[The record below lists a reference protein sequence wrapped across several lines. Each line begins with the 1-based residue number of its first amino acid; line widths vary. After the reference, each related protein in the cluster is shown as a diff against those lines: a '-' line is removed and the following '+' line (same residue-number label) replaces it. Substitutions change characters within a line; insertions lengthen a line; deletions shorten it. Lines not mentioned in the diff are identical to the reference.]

1 VKRFDPALG
10 RLQEKL
16 ADVGTMAEGLNQRA
30 EEVLEAL
37 GRVLPFDS
45 GWLAVRDPER
55 RRHVP
60 LATTGPA
67 EPLRRYFESPGADAE
82 LERLGLNRAQ
92 RPVLASELPL
102 PLPEICAWGEYLLPA
117 GFRGGVAGALFAST
131 GRHVGFLSLL
141 AEDPAGFSV
150 ADRQILAAV
159 TTVIADDL
167 DRTQE
172 IATITRIVGTPEAGV
187 VLTRGGDALPL
198 PGLRDDR
205 LLAAGSPILAAA
217 THELS
222 AGSPYTAFLAP
233 VAGPDGERLA
243 RVIALDCA
251 LPELDHLSA
260 AVLLSSP
267 RNLRGLTPLDL
278 RVLGHLVAGTTQVP
292 ALAAALHVDPGAIT
306 EALHR
311 AQVALDASDVTAA
324 ATRALR
330 TGLRIPPALTRPART
345 GRR

>member
-1 VKRFDPALG
+1 VKECDPALV
-10 RLQEKL
+10 RLQEEL
-16 ADVGTMAEGLNQRA
+16 ADVGTMAEGLTQRA
-30 EEVLEAL
+30 EEVLKAL
-37 GRVLPFDS
+37 GRILPFDA

-67 EPLRRYFESPGADAE
+67 EPLHRYFRSAGADAE
-82 LERLGLNRAQ
+82 LEHLGLNSAQ
-92 RPVLASELPL
+92 RPVLASELPV
-102 PLPEICAWGEYLLPA
+102 PLPEICAWREYLLPA

-141 AEDPAGFSV
+141 AEDPARPGP

-159 TTVIADDL
+159 TRVIADDL

-172 IATITRIVGTPEAGV
+172 IATTARIVRTAEAGV

-198 PGLRDDR
+198 PGLPDDR
-205 LLAAGSPILAAA
+205 LLAPDSPVLAAA
-217 THELS
+217 RHELS
-222 AGSPYTAFLAP
+222 AGAPYTAFLTPA
-233 VAGPDGERLA
+233 AGPDGEQLA
-243 RVIALDCA
+243 RVTALECA
-251 LPELDHLSA
+251 LPDLDHLSA

-267 RNLRGLTPLDL
+267 GDLRGLTPLDL
-278 RVLGHLVAGTTQVP
+278 RVLGQLVAGTTQVP
-292 ALAAALHVDPGAIT
+292 ALAAALQVDPGTTID
-306 EALHR
+306 ALR
-311 AQVALDASDVTAA
+311 CAQVALDAPGLTAA

-330 TGLRIPPALTRPART
+330 TGLRIPPALSRPART